1 MKVRELQLKLATMR
15 KTGLINGN
23 EEVYVCIIRENGQ
36 EEKVKLVSVGC
47 CDGGYIP
54 NGDIEK
60 DYVVLDGFEGE

>member
-1 MKVRELQLKLATMR
+1 MKVIDLLMRVADLIDKEL
-15 KTGLINGN
+15 IDV
-23 EEVYVCIIRENGQ
+23 EDDVYVCIIRENGQ
-36 EEKVKLVSVGC
+36 EEKIKLASVGC